1 MKPGTL
7 WRTLRHVRP
16 VQLAGQLRHRLR
28 GVRPVAFAGPPPEL
42 AARPPL
48 AGFLPAPRAGAWDG
62 ALRFRLLEREVT
74 FAGRIDWE
82 FAGEG
87 PLWSF
92 LLHQF
97 HWARDPSIPA
107 AARCAAILDW
117 IERCRAGHGWLA
129 DPTSFRIL
137 NWSKFLLSPGALPD
151 DAGARA
157 RIAGS
162 LAAQCETLARHLET
176 HLLANHYFTNLSA
189 LTLAGLAFGGS
200 AGDRWLAHS
209 AAFQGELAAQVGA
222 DGLHEERSPMYHAAL
237 LEQVLDALHVADL
250 SGRASGA
257 LRGAL
262 RDAAARMLGA
272 LGVLT
277 HPDGEIALFGDSAF
291 GFAHAPATLEAYGRS
306 LGVAARAPDPPGL
319 LADAGFVRLEAGPFV
334 LLASLGGPAPAH
346 QPGHAHADALAF
358 ELSVGGERVVTD
370 TGVCEYRPG
379 PRRDESRA
387 TRSHATLELD
397 GRDQSE
403 LWAAHRV
410 GGRARVRLVSAAPP
424 HRAEATCR
432 SWFARDTLHRRS
444 FEIHVDGVEITDRL
458 EGAPRAVRSTLP
470 LAPGLEPVLDGATA
484 RLRTP
489 RGATLALALPRG
501 LAWSVERLAWMPEL
515 GRREE
520 RAALVGVGRPRGAM
534 TVRIELLG

>member
-1 MKPGTL
+1 
-7 WRTLRHVRP
+7 VRP
-16 VQLAGQLRHRLR
+16 AQVAGQLRHRLR
-28 GVRPVAFAGPPPEL
+28 GVRPVAFVGPPPEL
-42 AARPPL
+42 AARPGRTL
-48 AGFLPAPRAGAWDG
+48 FLPAPRAGAWDG
-62 ALRFRLLEREVT
+62 ALRFRLLCREVA
-74 FAGRIDWE
+74 FAGRIDWA

-97 HWARDPSIPA
+97 HWARDPAIPA
-107 AARCAAILDW
+107 RARCAAILDW
-117 IERCRAGHGWLA
+117 IERCRGGTGWLA

-137 NWSKFLLSPGALPD
+137 NWSKFLLAPSALPD

-189 LTLAGLAFGGS
+189 LTLAGLAFGGP
-200 AGDRWLAHS
+200 AGDRWLAHA
-209 AAFQGELAAQVGA
+209 AAFQGQLAEQVGA
-222 DGLHEERSPMYHAAL
+222 DGLHQERSPMYHAAL
-237 LEQVLDALHVADL
+237 LEQVLDLLHAADL
-250 SGRASGA
+250 SGRAPAA
-257 LRGAL
+257 LGEAL

-272 LGVLT
+272 LRVLT

-291 GFAHAPATLEAYGRS
+291 GFAHPPAALEAHARA
-306 LGVAARAPDPPGL
+306 LGVTPRAPDPPGL
-319 LADAGFVRLEAGPFV
+319 LADAGYVRLEGGPFV
-334 LLASLGGPAPAH
+334 LLASVGGPAPAH

-410 GGRARVRLVSAAPP
+410 GGRARVHLVSAAPP

-432 SWFARDTLHRRS
+432 SWFAHDSLHRRS
-444 FEIHVDGVEITDRL
+444 FEVHVDGVEITDHV
-458 EGAPRAVRSTLP
+458 EGGPRAVRATLP
-470 LAPGLEPVLDGATA
+470 LAPGLEPALAGATA

-489 RGATLALALPRG
+489 RGTELALALPRE
-501 LAWSVERLAWMPEL
+501 LAWSVERLGYMPEL

-520 RAALVGVGRPRGAM
+520 RAALVGRGRPRSPMAL
-534 TVRIELLG
+534 RIGIA